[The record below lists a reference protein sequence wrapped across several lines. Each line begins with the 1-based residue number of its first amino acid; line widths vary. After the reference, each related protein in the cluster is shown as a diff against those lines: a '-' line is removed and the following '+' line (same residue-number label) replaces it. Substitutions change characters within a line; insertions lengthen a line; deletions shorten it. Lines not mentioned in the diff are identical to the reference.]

1 MRAYSVRKENLT
13 LGNASVSKVRIN
25 GQVSIKVLEKK
36 QQDSNKVSYK
46 PRQDRVKKE
55 GIIKREDTGNM
66 EGHPLDLTTLR
77 CWHES
82 FWKRREEV

>member
-1 MRAYSVRKENLT
+1 MFQ
-13 LGNASVSKVRIN
+13 KVGIN
-25 GQVSIKVLEKK
+25 GQASIKVFEKK

-55 GIIKREDTGNM
+55 GIIKREDKDNNM

-77 CWHES
+77 
-82 FWKRREEV
+82 